1 MQKKYYSK
9 FTASKETKKNGS
21 AASSVARNAKSSY
34 DDKPDDIG
42 EIPWLIAKGATE
54 GWSNE
59 KFQTEFKRAQSS
71 INVPRTRQYTDAARD
86 DLVSWLSPDKYSDLE
101 AKASNTYIPAQFGQ
115 RMLDNE
121 RMREYAERYQN
132 TYIPAT
138 LAQDAIHRSGTGNDF
153 NALTDNALRSE
164 FLRKLDTKSMQDEL
178 DALNNDLDSNKQ
190 QYNRTKAQYASYGN
204 NTSDNGARA
213 AKRYIDDYEAK
224 QKRAAELERDIY
236 DASGYQE
243 RSRFESMRQ
252 NQDFAEKSS
261 VSSSKVAKLDLLSP
275 STWND
280 SDEKYDFINDING
293 YRKKL
298 AGENPGHYSAYES
311 AYGMMSNDEVS
322 LYNYVYATEGKDAAD
337 RYLSLIEEDLN
348 RREGMRQAEL
358 IDGKPVAEVLYMLPS
373 GLDSWVSGAKQN
385 FSRNP
390 LPVTSFQFG
399 SELVREDLSERGT
412 VAQVAG
418 DIAYSVGNMAPSI
431 IVSSMLGGA
440 GIGELAGAATL
451 GLGARGN
458 AYANALR
465 EGYSYTEAS
474 NYATLTGAS
483 EAALQYLI
491 GGVGKLGGKV
501 TGNVIAKSIRNID
514 NALIRV
520 VLKLGGNMLS
530 EGSEEYLQSILEPV
544 YRNLCFNEN
553 NEFHLVT
560 EDAAYSFL
568 LGALTAGLLEGGSDI
583 YGGINGSR
591 NGNAILSS
599 GKYAALLDSAIALGE
614 KSEAAKIAQE
624 LRDGKIHA
632 NSSNV
637 GELLSAYLNEGG
649 DITSIIPSEQNT
661 AEAQSAEEILRNGAR
676 AVAERETA
684 RMNANAAENVVQQNT
699 AQIQPV
705 TLDNANSVSNTNDT
719 RKTAETSVAT
729 SDTATHRTVEHRSA
743 SESASSLRSAIERS
757 MDSVSG
763 LDVYSDEDGSVTV
776 SRNGSVLA
784 EMDAREASAMASSY
798 DSETNAIDY
807 IGGFHAA
814 YQLASEGMTIN
825 QITDTSILASDLTR
839 AQLQAAYDSG
849 RNASI
854 ESKRAA
860 ALDPKASGFK
870 AGVNRIDQST
880 NLSRK
885 QRSQIRILDAIGK
898 KYGVEIIVDNGVH
911 YSENGTMMS
920 RSDANGFYNP
930 STGRIHINLNAVGEA
945 YLAVGMHELVHHV
958 KNFNESGYNTL
969 ESVVLG
975 ALEERGEN
983 VDALVKY
990 QMEHFG
996 YSESQAREEVVANSI
1011 PAILNDE
1018 AYVRKLVETDRTL
1031 SERIRDFL
1039 SDFVEFINETLR
1051 ALEGEASW
1059 KQMRSLR
1066 EDMDMLSTIAE
1077 LFDTAL
1083 KGAGETVD
1091 SDGYVRPSDASSTS
1105 DIINDTADGIIEM
1118 PKLKW
1123 SAKTLNE
1130 KQLKDSLSQRQAQIL
1145 GIPYSIEKVGRNGK
1159 TGVFATTMDVT
1170 EAVMKKNGYS
1180 ASDVKTVRGFMKRV
1194 SDYLTKQAVNE
1205 YRFVGLD
1212 DINSAKIYIDRS
1224 TGKVLLSCR
1233 VKNGEYDVNFDF
1245 TKVCKKREAMQ
1256 RFIDDLAR
1264 SEGRNGGATML
1275 DEINLS
1281 PENIFKMN
1289 TILKDAGY
1297 ETACLGCFVEAKRYN
1312 IRSWAETIV
1321 SEWNDLVLQRN
1332 PNAVYFGFATGDT
1345 NVDKMSDA
1353 EISKLDEQLRKYNT
1367 DGTSSATERMPR
1379 LMDTSDGMLKLLRVS
1394 DLITTQGRTAL
1405 HEFSSELESI
1415 VASRY
1420 GTASPKSVEA
1430 FTPYNSEIALLPDSK
1445 TVNGE
1450 LMSMADYLLKIAG
1463 VRSQSFSDFIIT
1475 HVLDHLQKT
1484 VDLAARGFTAHTYT
1498 KEIARAVL
1506 FGMSGEK
1513 INLSVMFDI
1522 DGNVRWEYAGLDADG
1537 NYIVGDS
1544 ARASLIERITG
1555 KRPFTQSIDFNA
1567 AVELEHDPQYSKN
1580 CGIIGVGYSY
1590 NHILKMLRDNNIPY
1604 IIAYH
1609 RSGLPTVVATASNV
1623 GMATDYTSVQNTL
1636 QFKSGAQF
1644 SEVRAESDIPSYA
1657 TWNASKKA
1665 KRSKLTFDLKA
1676 ELAKTGDPQK
1686 AMKNF
1691 LSFMEENNL
1700 TPNVKKKVAGHGSFD
1715 LYGTLERTGSP
1726 KATADAYIAWCI
1738 ENGSIPMLYEFA
1750 AEDNYWKFLFDFS
1763 VIDLATGETAPQQP
1777 VSIDWLSEM
1786 GVDRFVEMVDKYMK
1800 QYNEYRS
1807 NQFGSETKSSKYA
1820 DTKEKVYNALK
1831 FSLKDASTVDVAAVE
1846 RENSKL
1852 MKSLA
1857 LAEDQVKLT
1866 RGHRVK
1872 EGYIGVLADK
1882 ALRDY
1887 SSSYDSATLKDNLI
1901 KIFKFLAK
1909 AQKPNMSEVN
1919 SLGVGLMKAVLEK
1932 SNEFDADGYNAYS
1945 DVRSYLRSTSI
1956 TLSEDQRAEA
1966 AVLSDTYGK
1975 YRSSLFGS
1983 VKLTNDG
1990 LQLDTAWQELS
2001 SMNSALFPPET
2012 NASDMPRVLAVAAE
2026 AIKRGNFYTNPY
2038 GYDLDAFAADAWS
2051 NILESYF
2058 KSQTFAD
2065 VKQSEIDALNQKMR
2079 DERNAARND
2088 AKAVERE
2095 IIRNA
2100 EQHAKEIAKRDKR
2113 EAALRDQ
2120 ILLERVKRKN
2130 RPDGKEL
2137 TPMQIASLDVS
2148 NLSSTPKLAPIDASS
2163 ERGGK
2168 SKFAESVD
2176 KSQNVSDEVRNLI
2189 QNEDDIKYYAKIA
2202 NNETLNEAN
2211 YRLNSLGEAETLRW
2225 YDARPENAT
2234 ALDVAEGFILLK
2246 RYQDAGD
2253 YESAVA
2259 VITKLR
2265 QMGSR
2270 AGQTVQA
2277 YSILGRLTPEAMSV
2291 YAQKELD
2298 TLRDEM
2304 VKRFGSEWVDKRAE
2318 MFQLTPEEVEKI
2330 KNTITEAS
2338 KLPDGRDKNVLIAS
2352 IASDIEAKLPTNS
2365 GKVIKA
2371 LARNFML
2378 LNSRTMIRNV
2388 AGNAIMMP
2396 AYVVQDFIGAGI
2408 DKALSKKTGIRTTGF
2423 SLPSKEGLKAAAKG
2437 LYESYDDFRR
2447 DINTKQIENDRFEIG
2462 NGHAFKKY
2470 SAEQQKAAST
2480 LKRQGMRLSNALN
2493 MMDRITGFLLDAG
2506 DRPFFEYHFTNSINA
2521 QIRLNN
2527 ATEPTAEMIEIATSE
2542 ALMRTWQDDNAM
2554 TRAASKLRNMLNPK
2568 EGKSEF
2574 GFGTLVVPFTKTPA
2588 NLVKALVDYSP
2599 AGLVNALARK
2609 ARAYSYAVSKGT
2621 VTATMQKD
2629 FVTSLSKGITGT
2641 LIMLLSAVLA
2651 NAGLITGGDDDE
2663 DKDLSAFKKNI
2674 LGIAPYSVVIDGH
2687 SYTYDWAQPIGGLMA
2702 ISADLVNNIKS
2713 GKSAVKGLNLD
2724 GETQEERSDFMKAL
2738 GAGGNAILNALSAG
2752 GNVMFEQSF
2761 MRGIKNL
2768 FSENG
2773 VVDGIVNSLMS
2784 STTQFIPTALGQIAQ
2799 IADPYAR
2806 ASYESNNVLGTTG
2819 NKLKAKIPGMRNDL
2833 APVVDV
2839 MGNDVLSN
2847 GGNNSAF
2854 NVLLNPSNTYS
2865 ERTTEAALEI
2875 YRVYQETGVLS
2886 VVPRVAPYSLEYGE
2900 TYKFTSHER
2909 AQYQRVAGQT
2919 NTEIVNQLL
2928 SSKSY
2933 AALSDDQRAAVLTDA
2948 TQYANAIAKEDFL
2961 SSKGVTYDFGSLSW
2975 VVKARDAENVGLSAG
2990 DYMIA
2995 RSASRGIEGI
3005 KDADGNTIKNSKGL
3019 QIMSAVYAI
3028 RGFDTLPEKQR
3039 LYLFESLGVGKDV
3052 RHWNKALVEQ
3062 ELAKMRR

>member
-9 FTASKETKKNGS
+9 STSSKETKKNGS

-59 KFQTEFKRAQSS
+59 KFQTEFKRAQSN
-71 INVPRTRQYTDAARD
+71 INVPRTRQQTDPARD
-86 DLVSWLSPDKYSDLE
+86 NLSSWLSPDKYSELE
-101 AKASNTYIPAQFGQ
+101 TKARNTYIPAQFGQ

-236 DASGYQE
+236 DADNLQTLSKYSKYSE
-243 RSRFESMRQ
+243 
-252 NQDFAEKSS
+252 NDDFSEYARRGAE
-261 VSSSKVAKLDLLSP
+261 
-275 STWND
+275 
-280 SDEKYDFINDING
+280 I
-293 YRKKL
+293 
-298 AGENPGHYSAYES
+298 ENPTWFQSEKAGLIPNLFNGGGSKINNPVTFYLENQHKGGEEAYEF
-311 AYGMMSNDEVS
+311 MSDDE
-322 LYNYVYATEGKDAAD
+322 LDTYNYVLAKYGSDEAEKYLSALRPQLNARSTGKLTADAAALANDYPVLSSAGSVLMTPLRTLGYIDASIKDASGQRIDPNSRNWLYGNMQNAA
-337 RYLSLIEEDLN
+337 
-348 RREGMRQAEL
+348 RETVSENIA
-358 IDGKPVAEVLYMLPS
+358 
-373 GLDSWVSGAKQN
+373 SGATGN
-385 FSRNP
+385 VGAFLYNTGMSVADNAAMV
-390 LPVTSFQFG
+390 LMTGGG
-399 SELVREDLSERGT
+399 SIGQT
-412 VAQVAG
+412 V
-418 DIAYSVGNMAPSI
+418 N
-431 IVSSMLGGA
+431 LG
-440 GIGELAGAATL
+440 IM
-451 GLGARGN
+451 GLGAASSSTQEALSRG
-458 AYANALR
+458 ATQDQALQVGALAGIAEALFEKVSLDNFIKMTSPGMR
-465 EGYSYTEAS
+465 GAFLKNVLKQGGIEAS
-474 NYATLTGAS
+474 EEICTEIANIISDELVMGGMSKYNTAVSEYIARGLTREEAERMAMADQAKEIGLSGLGGFLSGGAFGSFGQAIGNVRASTLYKDGSYDSDALIN
-483 EAALQYLI
+483 AALSMQDGSASKQLA
-491 GGVGKLGGKV
+491 LEMQSGKV
-501 TGNVIAKSIRNID
+501 KRS
-514 NALIRV
+514 NAN
-520 VLKLGGNMLS
+520 LG
-530 EGSEEYLQSILEPV
+530 
-544 YRNLCFNEN
+544 
-553 NEFHLVT
+553 HL
-560 EDAAYSFL
+560 L
-568 LGALTAGLLEGGSDI
+568 
-583 YGGINGSR
+583 
-591 NGNAILSS
+591 
-599 GKYAALLDSAIALGE
+599 
-614 KSEAAKIAQE
+614 
-624 LRDGKIHA
+624 A
-632 NSSNV
+632 N
-637 GELLSAYLNEGG
+637 YLNEGG

-684 RMNANAAENVVQQNT
+684 RMNENAGGNVVQQNT

-719 RKTAETSVAT
+719 RKTADTRVAT
-729 SDTATHRTVEHRSA
+729 SDMATQRTIEPRSA
-743 SESASSLRSAIERS
+743 SEAASSLRSAIERS
-757 MDSVSG
+757 TDSVSG

-784 EMDAREASAMASSY
+784 EMNAREASAMASSY

-880 NLSRK
+880 KLSRK

-898 KYGVEIIVDNGVH
+898 KYGVEIIVDDGVH
-911 YSENGTMMS
+911 YSDNGTMMS

-1031 SERIRDFL
+1031 AERIRDFL

-1077 LFDTAL
+1077 LFDVAL
-1083 KGAGETVD
+1083 LDAQSQHSKTPTHGERFSMKDPDMIDTREISPINDVTD
-1091 SDGYVRPSDASSTS
+1091 RAKYEYLVKQFEDEGYVGRPVVVVENGNDGYIALTGSHRILAASEANI
-1105 DIINDTADGIIEM
+1105 DV
-1118 PKLKW
+1118 PCVV
-1123 SAKTLNE
+1123 
-1130 KQLKDSLSQRQAQIL
+1130 
-1145 GIPYSIEKVGRNGK
+1145 IPYSDEIIPLIQ
-1159 TGVFATTMDVT
+1159 A
-1170 EAVMKKNGYS
+1170 YS
-1180 ASDVKTVRGFMKRV
+1180 DEDRV
-1194 SDYLTKQAVNE
+1194 
-1205 YRFVGLD
+1205 
-1212 DINSAKIYIDRS
+1212 
-1224 TGKVLLSCR
+1224 
-1233 VKNGEYDVNFDF
+1233 
-1245 TKVCKKREAMQ
+1245 REATALYEAGE
-1256 RFIDDLAR
+1256 IDEDAY
-1264 SEGRNGGATML
+1264 
-1275 DEINLS
+1275 NLIVREEELNF
-1281 PENIFKMN
+1281 EN
-1289 TILKDAGY
+1289 
-1297 ETACLGCFVEAKRYN
+1297 YN
-1312 IRSWAETIV
+1312 VPYT
-1321 SEWNDLVLQRN
+1321 D
-1332 PNAVYFGFATGDT
+1332 
-1345 NVDKMSDA
+1345 
-1353 EISKLDEQLRKYNT
+1353 QLR
-1367 DGTSSATERMPR
+1367 
-1379 LMDTSDGMLKLLRVS
+1379 
-1394 DLITTQGRTAL
+1394 
-1405 HEFSSELESI
+1405 
-1415 VASRY
+1415 
-1420 GTASPKSVEA
+1420 
-1430 FTPYNSEIALLPDSK
+1430 
-1445 TVNGE
+1445 
-1450 LMSMADYLLKIAG
+1450 
-1463 VRSQSFSDFIIT
+1463 
-1475 HVLDHLQKT
+1475 
-1484 VDLAARGFTAHTYT
+1484 
-1498 KEIARAVL
+1498 
-1506 FGMSGEK
+1506 
-1513 INLSVMFDI
+1513 
-1522 DGNVRWEYAGLDADG
+1522 
-1537 NYIVGDS
+1537 
-1544 ARASLIERITG
+1544 
-1555 KRPFTQSIDFNA
+1555 
-1567 AVELEHDPQYSKN
+1567 
-1580 CGIIGVGYSY
+1580 
-1590 NHILKMLRDNNIPY
+1590 
-1604 IIAYH
+1604 
-1609 RSGLPTVVATASNV
+1609 
-1623 GMATDYTSVQNTL
+1623 
-1636 QFKSGAQF
+1636 
-1644 SEVRAESDIPSYA
+1644 
-1657 TWNASKKA
+1657 
-1665 KRSKLTFDLKA
+1665 
-1676 ELAKTGDPQK
+1676 
-1686 AMKNF
+1686 
-1691 LSFMEENNL
+1691 
-1700 TPNVKKKVAGHGSFD
+1700 
-1715 LYGTLERTGSP
+1715 
-1726 KATADAYIAWCI
+1726 
-1738 ENGSIPMLYEFA
+1738 
-1750 AEDNYWKFLFDFS
+1750 
-1763 VIDLATGETAPQQP
+1763 
-1777 VSIDWLSEM
+1777 
-1786 GVDRFVEMVDKYMK
+1786 
-1800 QYNEYRS
+1800 
-1807 NQFGSETKSSKYA
+1807 
-1820 DTKEKVYNALK
+1820 

-1932 SNEFDADGYNAYS
+1932 SNEFDAYGYNAYS

-1990 LQLDTAWQELS
+1990 MQLDTAWQKLS

-2079 DERNAARND
+2079 DERNAARKD
-2088 AKAVERE
+2088 AKAAERE
-2095 IIRNA
+2095 IMRNA
-2100 EQHAKEIAKRDKR
+2100 EQYAKDIAKRDKR

-2148 NLSSTPKLAPIDASS
+2148 NLSSTPKLTPIDASS

-2253 YESAVA
+2253 YESAVT

-2318 MFQLTPEEVEKI
+2318 MFQLTPEEAEKI

-2338 KLPDGRDKNVLIAS
+2338 KLPEGRDKNVLIAS

-2388 AGNAIMMP
+2388 AGNAIIMP

-2651 NAGLITGGDDDE
+2651 NAGLITGGDDEE

-2761 MRGIKNL
+2761 MSGIKNL

-2854 NVLLNPSNTYS
+2854 NVFLNPSNTYS

-2900 TYKFTSHER
+2900 TYKFTAHER

>member
-9 FTASKETKKNGS
+9 FTSSKETKKSGS
-21 AASSVARNAKSSY
+21 SASSVARNAKSSY

-153 NALTDNALRSE
+153 NALADNALRSE

-190 QYNRTKAQYASYGN
+190 QYNRTKSQYASYGN

-213 AKRYIDDYEAK
+213 AKRYIDDYESK
-224 QKRAAELERDIY
+224 QKRAAELERDIFQANNVQTLSSY
-236 DASGYQE
+236 DAFKNSDDFLDTAKRGSTYTRNGLFDSFYRTHAYINDTDGARLKAEVNAMRGGGTDPDMLYGYMSDEEVQMFNYITATNGKE
-243 RSRFESMRQ
+243 AAIEYLNALEDTLNMRQ
-252 NQDFAEKSS
+252 TSSAITNIEKIESTDLGKAFGSAASVGMNIPKAIGAVGSMIDRANGKHVSEYNPNFRAGIMQQTMREKAAE
-261 VSSSKVAKLDLLSP
+261 
-275 STWND
+275 N
-280 SDEKYDFINDING
+280 F
-293 YRKKL
+293 
-298 AGENPGHYSAYES
+298 GEVGKF
-311 AYGMMSNDEVS
+311 
-322 LYNYVYATEGKDAAD
+322 LYNTGMSLAD
-337 RYLSLIEEDLN
+337 SMSLTAIT
-348 RREGMRQAEL
+348 G
-358 IDGKPVAEVLYMLPS
+358 GT
-373 GLDSWVSGAKQN
+373 
-385 FSRNP
+385 P
-390 LPVTSFQFG
+390 LG
-399 SELVREDLSERGT
+399 E
-412 VAQVAG
+412 A
-418 DIAYSVGNMAPSI
+418 IN
-431 IVSSMLGGA
+431 LGVM
-440 GIGELAGAATL
+440 
-451 GLGARGN
+451 GLGAMNDTTREAVQRG
-458 AYANALR
+458 ATQDQAFQVGALAGIAEALFEKVSLDNFIKMTNPGMR
-465 EGYSYTEAS
+465 GAFLKNVLKQGGIEAS
-474 NYATLTGAS
+474 EEICTEIANIISDELVMGGMSKYNTAVSEYIASGLTREEAERKAMADQAVEIGLSGLGGFLSGGAS
-483 EAALQYLI
+483 GSVGQAIGNVRASTLYKDGSYDSDALINAALSMQDGSASKQLA
-491 GGVGKLGGKV
+491 LEMQSGKV
-501 TGNVIAKSIRNID
+501 K
-514 NALIRV
+514 
-520 VLKLGGNMLS
+520 
-530 EGSEEYLQSILEPV
+530 
-544 YRNLCFNEN
+544 
-553 NEFHLVT
+553 
-560 EDAAYSFL
+560 
-568 LGALTAGLLEGGSDI
+568 
-583 YGGINGSR
+583 
-591 NGNAILSS
+591 
-599 GKYAALLDSAIALGE
+599 
-614 KSEAAKIAQE
+614 
-624 LRDGKIHA
+624 
-632 NSSNV
+632 SSNANL
-637 GELLSAYLNEGG
+637 GHLLANYLNEGG

-661 AEAQSAEEILRNGAR
+661 AEAQSAEEIIRNGAR

-729 SDTATHRTVEHRSA
+729 SDMATQRTVEHRSA
-743 SESASSLRSAIERS
+743 SEAASSLRSAIERS

-860 ALDPKASGFK
+860 ALDPKATGFK

-880 NLSRK
+880 KLSRK

-898 KYGVEIIVDNGVH
+898 KYGVEIIVDDGVH

-945 YLAVGMHELVHHV
+945 YLAVGMHELVHHL

-969 ESVVLG
+969 ESVVIG

-996 YSESQAREEVVANSI
+996 YSESQAREEIVANSI

-1031 SERIRDFL
+1031 AERIRDFL

-1066 EDMDMLSTIAE
+1066 EDMDTLSTIAE
-1077 LFDTAL
+1077 LFDVAL
-1083 KGAGETVD
+1083 LDAQSQHSKTPTHGERFSMKDPDMIDTREISPINDVTD
-1091 SDGYVRPSDASSTS
+1091 RAKYEYLVEQFQNEGYVGRPVVVVENGNDGYIALTGSHRILAASEANI
-1105 DIINDTADGIIEM
+1105 DV
-1118 PKLKW
+1118 PCVV
-1123 SAKTLNE
+1123 
-1130 KQLKDSLSQRQAQIL
+1130 
-1145 GIPYSIEKVGRNGK
+1145 IPYSDEIIPLIQ
-1159 TGVFATTMDVT
+1159 A
-1170 EAVMKKNGYS
+1170 YS
-1180 ASDVKTVRGFMKRV
+1180 DEDRV
-1194 SDYLTKQAVNE
+1194 
-1205 YRFVGLD
+1205 
-1212 DINSAKIYIDRS
+1212 
-1224 TGKVLLSCR
+1224 
-1233 VKNGEYDVNFDF
+1233 
-1245 TKVCKKREAMQ
+1245 REATALYEAGE
-1256 RFIDDLAR
+1256 IDEDAYNLIVR
-1264 SEGRNGGATML
+1264 E
-1275 DEINLS
+1275 DELNF
-1281 PENIFKMN
+1281 EN
-1289 TILKDAGY
+1289 
-1297 ETACLGCFVEAKRYN
+1297 YN
-1312 IRSWAETIV
+1312 VPYA
-1321 SEWNDLVLQRN
+1321 D
-1332 PNAVYFGFATGDT
+1332 
-1345 NVDKMSDA
+1345 
-1353 EISKLDEQLRKYNT
+1353 QLR
-1367 DGTSSATERMPR
+1367 
-1379 LMDTSDGMLKLLRVS
+1379 
-1394 DLITTQGRTAL
+1394 
-1405 HEFSSELESI
+1405 
-1415 VASRY
+1415 
-1420 GTASPKSVEA
+1420 
-1430 FTPYNSEIALLPDSK
+1430 
-1445 TVNGE
+1445 
-1450 LMSMADYLLKIAG
+1450 
-1463 VRSQSFSDFIIT
+1463 
-1475 HVLDHLQKT
+1475 
-1484 VDLAARGFTAHTYT
+1484 
-1498 KEIARAVL
+1498 
-1506 FGMSGEK
+1506 
-1513 INLSVMFDI
+1513 
-1522 DGNVRWEYAGLDADG
+1522 
-1537 NYIVGDS
+1537 
-1544 ARASLIERITG
+1544 
-1555 KRPFTQSIDFNA
+1555 
-1567 AVELEHDPQYSKN
+1567 
-1580 CGIIGVGYSY
+1580 
-1590 NHILKMLRDNNIPY
+1590 
-1604 IIAYH
+1604 
-1609 RSGLPTVVATASNV
+1609 
-1623 GMATDYTSVQNTL
+1623 
-1636 QFKSGAQF
+1636 
-1644 SEVRAESDIPSYA
+1644 
-1657 TWNASKKA
+1657 
-1665 KRSKLTFDLKA
+1665 
-1676 ELAKTGDPQK
+1676 
-1686 AMKNF
+1686 
-1691 LSFMEENNL
+1691 
-1700 TPNVKKKVAGHGSFD
+1700 
-1715 LYGTLERTGSP
+1715 
-1726 KATADAYIAWCI
+1726 
-1738 ENGSIPMLYEFA
+1738 
-1750 AEDNYWKFLFDFS
+1750 
-1763 VIDLATGETAPQQP
+1763 
-1777 VSIDWLSEM
+1777 
-1786 GVDRFVEMVDKYMK
+1786 
-1800 QYNEYRS
+1800 
-1807 NQFGSETKSSKYA
+1807 
-1820 DTKEKVYNALK
+1820 

-1945 DVRSYLRSTSI
+1945 DVRSYLRSTGI

-1990 LQLDTAWQELS
+1990 MPLDTAWQELS
-2001 SMNSALFPPET
+2001 SINSALFPPNT

-2079 DERNAARND
+2079 DERNAARKD

-2253 YESAVA
+2253 YESAVT

-2318 MFQLTPEEVEKI
+2318 MFQLTPEEAEKI

-2338 KLPDGRDKNVLIAS
+2338 KLPEGRDKNVLIAS

-2447 DINTKQIENDRFEIG
+2447 DINTRQIENDRFEIG
-2462 NGHAFKKY
+2462 NGRAFKKY

-2609 ARAYSYAVSKGT
+2609 ARAYSYAVSKGA

-2761 MRGIKNL
+2761 MSGIKNL

-2854 NVLLNPSNTYS
+2854 NVFLNPSNTYS

-2900 TYKFTSHER
+2900 TYKFTAHER